1 VTGVRCTKKDRKI
14 SSDICSLVSIRIYV
28 FGLERLNRIVRVLWK
43 EEEGVGKGRKKMK
56 KERERERKKE
66 KSENRRK
73 KKEKIIS
80 LDPHCDRWIH
90 LMTKHTHIKY

>member
-1 VTGVRCTKKDRKI
+1 
-14 SSDICSLVSIRIYV
+14 
-28 FGLERLNRIVRVLWK
+28 
-43 EEEGVGKGRKKMK
+43 MK